1 LNHRASLTRIL
12 CLEFAYSRHIELDFF
27 IEIDNL
33 TVCLILGIYKL
44 KMNGQ
49 QLKERL
55 ERDIGFEAN
64 RARMLAEDA
73 ASVEIS
79 TYLLGKKLQGI
90 DTKSISNLAK
100 ASLIAGLAGRQKV
113 SEILQNLLMPPLD
126 LSDVQEITTEISALV
141 VDHQSILNSSRH
153 RASCVNAHLN
163 SLDYDT
169 SLVQV
174 YSPFLT
180 EADMKKA
187 QKTST
192 ELVLRTISSI
202 RDLNK
207 WVFDVHQLLSHI
219 SDDSDSENSEKT
231 RKGLIS
237 RKAIST
243 YRNQWELFV
252 NEKIYPSFGQPIS
265 ESEANP
271 LSEKL
276 DYLENG
282 VARSWTT
289 IINDISEIKTSSNFQ
304 KRMSSTVGTKSI
316 IYSDLGSY
324 DFEISERPLKI
335 QLSNNG
341 VTKSHVNQF
350 VKAMKAQFLAYEG
363 KGNFNVSSQING
375 SVITVSM
382 LNAKKTD
389 LGQIENFVLTLL

>member
-1 LNHRASLTRIL
+1 MHDRR
-12 CLEFAYSRHIELDFF
+12 LDFF

-33 TVCLILGIYKL
+33 VIRLSLGAYKL

-79 TYLLGKKLQGI
+79 TYLRGKKLLGI
-90 DTKSISNLAK
+90 DTKNISNLAK

-113 SEILQNLLMPPLD
+113 LEILHKLLMPSLNH
-126 LSDVQEITTEISALV
+126 SEIQEITTEISALV

-169 SLVQV
+169 SLFQV
-174 YSPFLT
+174 YSPFLS

-187 QKTST
+187 QKIST

-207 WVFDVHQLLSHI
+207 WIIDVHQLLSEI
-219 SDDSDSENSEKT
+219 SDDSHSENSEKT

-252 NEKIYPSFGQPIS
+252 NEKIYPSFGQAIT
-265 ESEANP
+265 ESQANP

-276 DYLENG
+276 NQLENG
-282 VARSWTT
+282 VARSWST
-289 IINDISEIKTSSNFQ
+289 IISDISEVKTSSQFQ
-304 KRMSSTVGTKSI
+304 KRISSTVGTKSI

-324 DFEISERPLKI
+324 DFEINGRPLKI

-341 VTKSHVNQF
+341 VTKSHVSQF
-350 VKAMKAQFLAYEG
+350 VKAMKAQFLAYED
-363 KGNFNVSSQING
+363 KNSFNVSSQING
-375 SVITVSM
+375 CVITVSM
-382 LNAKKTD
+382 QNAKKTD
-389 LGQIENFVLTLL
+389 LVQIENFLLTLL

>member
-1 LNHRASLTRIL
+1 
-12 CLEFAYSRHIELDFF
+12 
-27 IEIDNL
+27 
-33 TVCLILGIYKL
+33 
-44 KMNGQ
+44 MNGQ

>member
-1 LNHRASLTRIL
+1 
-12 CLEFAYSRHIELDFF
+12 
-27 IEIDNL
+27 
-33 TVCLILGIYKL
+33 
-44 KMNGQ
+44 MNGQ

-79 TYLLGKKLQGI
+79 TYLRGKKLQSM
-90 DTKSISNLAK
+90 DTKGISDLAK

-113 SEILQNLLMPPLD
+113 SEILQKLLTPSLIY
-126 LSDVQEITTEISALV
+126 SDVQEITTEISALV

-174 YSPFLT
+174 YSPFLS
-180 EADMKKA
+180 ELEMKKA

-202 RDLNK
+202 RELNK
-207 WVFDVHQLLSHI
+207 WIIDVHQLLSLI
-219 SDDSDSENSEKT
+219 SDDTNSENNEKT

-252 NEKIYPSFGQPIS
+252 NEKIYPSFGQAIA
-265 ESEANP
+265 ESKANP

-276 DYLENG
+276 DQLENG
-282 VARSWTT
+282 VARSWST
-289 IINDISEIKTSSNFQ
+289 IISDISEVKTSSQFQ
-304 KRMSSTVGTKSI
+304 KRISSTIGTKSI
-316 IYSDLGSY
+316 IYSDLGTY
-324 DFEISERPLKI
+324 DFEISGRPLKI
-335 QLSNNG
+335 QLSNSG
-341 VTKSHVNQF
+341 VTKSHVSQF
-350 VKAMKAQFLAYEG
+350 VKAMKAQFSAFED
-363 KGNFNVSSQING
+363 KGSFNVSSQING
-375 SVITVSM
+375 CVITVSM
-382 LNAKKTD
+382 QNAKKAD
-389 LGQIENFVLTLL
+389 LVQIENFVLTLL